1 MSITAANS
9 HTSNVWPVIKK
20 FLMSFSS
27 VLCLFW
33 LVVAIFGPSM
43 APHNVGQVVSDQ
55 IFGPM
60 SSQFL
65 LGTDYLGRDNLSR
78 ILVATRYTVG
88 LALVASV
95 LSSMVGTL
103 IALLAVISPKSVE
116 VVILRVIDAL
126 ISIPSKM
133 MALVIVAG
141 FGSSVPLL
149 IMTAVLG
156 YAPGAFRI
164 AYSLAL
170 NQNEMEYVKVAMIRG
185 EGRLYIAIREI
196 LPNILNPVLV
206 DFGLRFVFIVLLL
219 SGLSFLGLGIQPPN
233 ADLGSL
239 VRENIGGLSQGAP
252 ALLAPACAIGL
263 LTVGVNLVIDR
274 ISRQRNER

>member
-1 MSITAANS
+1 MSTTAANS

-20 FLMSFSS
+20 LLMSFSS

-55 IFGPM
+55 IFGPI

-164 AYSLAL
+164 AYILAL

-196 LPNILNPVLV
+196 LPNILNPVLA

>member
-196 LPNILNPVLV
+196 LPNILNPVLA

>member
-1 MSITAANS
+1 MSTTAANS

-20 FLMSFSS
+20 LLMSFSS

-55 IFGPM
+55 IFGPI

-185 EGRLYIAIREI
+185 EGRFYIAIREI
-196 LPNILNPVLV
+196 LPNILNPVLA

>member
-33 LVVAIFGPSM
+33 LVVAICGPSM

-196 LPNILNPVLV
+196 LPNILNPVLA

>member
-1 MSITAANS
+1 MSTTAANS

-20 FLMSFSS
+20 ILMSFSS

-55 IFGPM
+55 IFGPI

-149 IMTAVLG
+149 ILTAVLG

-185 EGRLYIAIREI
+185 EGRFYIAIREI
-196 LPNILNPVLV
+196 LPNILNPVLA

>member
-1 MSITAANS
+1 MSTTAANS

-20 FLMSFSS
+20 LLMSFSS

-55 IFGPM
+55 IFGPI

-196 LPNILNPVLV
+196 LPNILNPVLA

-274 ISRQRNER
+274 ISRQRNDR

>member
-1 MSITAANS
+1 MSTTAANS

-20 FLMSFSS
+20 LLMSFSS

-55 IFGPM
+55 IFGPI

-196 LPNILNPVLV
+196 LPNILNPVLA